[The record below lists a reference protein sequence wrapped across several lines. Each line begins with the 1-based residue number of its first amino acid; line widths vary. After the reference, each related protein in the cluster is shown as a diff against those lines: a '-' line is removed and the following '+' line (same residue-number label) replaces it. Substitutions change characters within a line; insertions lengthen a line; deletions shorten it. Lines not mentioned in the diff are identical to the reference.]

1 MYKQILVPVDGSDT
15 SNRALD
21 EAIKLAKEQQAAL
34 RLIHVLDE
42 TTIYMMVETPYPIAD
57 YLKMIRD
64 VGQKVLSTCATTAV
78 EAGIQVDTKLVAIE
92 RLTQR
97 ICDAVNEE
105 AKRWPADLIVIGTH
119 GRRGFNHLLLG
130 SVAEGVIR
138 LATNPVLIC
147 RGA

>member
-57 YLKMIRD
+57 YIKMIRD

-78 EAGIQVDTKLVAIE
+78 EAGIQVDTKLVVIE

>member
-1 MYKQILVPVDGSDT
+1 MYKKILVPVDGSDT
-15 SNRALD
+15 SNRALE

-42 TTIYMMVETPYPIAD
+42 TTVYMMAETPYPIAD
-57 YLKMIRD
+57 YLKMIRE
-64 VGQKVLSTCATTAV
+64 VGQKVLSTCATTAA
-78 EAGIQVDTKLVAIE
+78 EAGLKVDTRLVVIE
-92 RLTQR
+92 RLAQR

-147 RGA
+147 RGT

>member
-15 SNRALD
+15 SNRALE

-42 TTIYMMVETPYPIAD
+42 TTVYMTAETPYPIAD
-57 YLKMIRD
+57 YLKMIRE

-78 EAGIQVDTKLVAIE
+78 EAGIKVDTRLVVIE
-92 RLTQR
+92 RLAQR

-147 RGA
+147 RGT

>member
-15 SNRALD
+15 SNFALK
-21 EAIKLAKEQQAAL
+21 EAIKLAKEQQASL
-34 RLIHVLDE
+34 RIIHVVDE
-42 TTIYMMVETPYPIAD
+42 TTVYMMVETPYPIAD
-57 YLKMIRD
+57 YLKMMREA
-64 VGQKVLSTCATTAV
+64 GQKVLSTCAMTAQ
-78 EAGIQVDTKLVAIE
+78 EASIKADTKLVVIE
-92 RLTQR
+92 SLTQR

-138 LATNPVLIC
+138 LATKPVLIF
-147 RGA
+147 RGT